1 MKIKLKKKKTLIIII
16 VAVLVLIG
24 AIASPSSED
33 SEETTKPTYESFEE
47 ATADISEENTTE
59 KSFLSG
65 ILNNKE
71 DNTEKKTEVI
81 NNTTNKVN
89 KPISNVDKI
98 SPSSL
103 PVYKNTPYVTV
114 NNNEPNFTSS
124 QKSGKKSFE
133 TYTELDYLS
142 RCGVAFSCIGKDIMP
157 TGERGEIGQVK
168 PTGWKTAKY
177 DFVDGKYLYNR
188 CHLIGWQ
195 LTGENANNRNLIT
208 GTRYMNVQG
217 MLPFENMVDDYI
229 EETGNHVLYRV
240 TPLFKGNELVA
251 RGVQIEAYSVEDD
264 GDGIC
269 FNVYCFNVQ
278 PGVKI
283 DYKTGESA
291 LDGKEITTKKT
302 STTKKVTTTKIVTT
316 AKPTTKPTTTKP
328 TKPSLPSSA
337 TGNASYV
344 ANINTLKFH
353 TPTCRHADD
362 ISPENRLETNESRES
377 LIAKD
382 YSPCGVCKP

>member
-1 MKIKLKKKKTLIIII
+1 MKIKLKKKNTLTIII
-16 VAVLVLIG
+16 VAVLILIG
-24 AIASPSSED
+24 AIASTSSED
-33 SEETTKPTYESFEE
+33 TEETTKPAFGSFEE
-47 ATADISEENTTE
+47 GTAEISEENTTE

-71 DNTEKKTEVI
+71 DNTEKKPESSK
-81 NNTTNKVN
+81 NTTNKTN
-89 KPISNVDKI
+89 KPASTVDKI
-98 SPSSL
+98 SSSSL
-103 PVYKNTPYVTV
+103 PVYKNSPYVVV
-114 NNNEPNFTSS
+114 NNNEPAFTSS

-133 TYTELDYLS
+133 TYANLDSLG
-142 RCGVAFSCIGKDIMP
+142 RCGVAYACIGKDIMP

-177 DFVDGKYLYNR
+177 DFVDGRYLYNR

-229 EETGNHVLYRV
+229 EETRNHVLYKV
-240 TPLFKGNELVA
+240 TPVFKGNELVA

-278 PGVKI
+278 PGVRI

-291 LDGKEITTKKT
+291 LDGKETTTKKPV
-302 STTKKVTTTKIVTT
+302 TTK
-316 AKPTTKPTTTKP
+316 KPTTTRVVTTKP
-328 TKPSLPSSA
+328 VTQKPSLPSSA
-337 TGNASYV
+337 VGNTSYIV
-344 ANINTLKFH
+344 NTNSLKFH
-353 TPTCRHADD
+353 LPSCSSADD
-362 ISPENRLETNESRES
+362 ISAENRWETKDSRDS
-377 LIAKD
+377 LISKG
-382 YSPCGVCKP
+382 YSPCGRCKP

>member
-1 MKIKLKKKKTLIIII
+1 MKIKFKSKKTLIIII
-16 VAVLVLIG
+16 VAVLIFIG

-33 SEETTKPTYESFEE
+33 TEETTKPAFGSFEE
-47 ATADISEENTTE
+47 DTTEISEENTTK
-59 KSFLSG
+59 KSFLQD
-65 ILNNKE
+65 ILNNESKTKQDSE
-71 DNTEKKTEVI
+71 TTKKYPSSVSATK
-81 NNTTNKVN
+81 TNQTIEKVN
-89 KPISNVDKI
+89 SIS
-98 SPSSL
+98 SSSL
-103 PVYKNTPYVTV
+103 PVYKNSPYVIV
-114 NNNEPNFTSS
+114 NNNEPSFTSS

-133 TYTELDYLS
+133 TYADLDYLG
-142 RCGVAFSCIGKDIMP
+142 RCGVAFACIGEDIMP
-157 TGERGEIGQVK
+157 TGERGEIGQIK

-195 LTGENANNRNLIT
+195 LTGENANNKNLIT

-240 TPLFKGNELVA
+240 TPFFKGNELVA

-283 DYKTGESA
+283 NYTTGASA
-291 LDGKEITTKKT
+291 LDGKEITTKKPV
-302 STTKKVTTTKIVTT
+302 TTKKITTTKVITT
-316 AKPTTKPTTTKP
+316 KKPTTTA
-328 TKPSLPSSA
+328 KPSLPSSA
-337 TGNASYV
+337 TENASYV
-344 ANINTLKFH
+344 VNTNSFKFH
-353 TPTCRHADD
+353 LPSCSSTDD
-362 ISPENRLETNESRES
+362 ISAENRWETKDSRDS
-377 LIAKD
+377 LVAKG
-382 YSPCGVCKP
+382 YSPCGKCKP

>member
-33 SEETTKPTYESFEE
+33 DKETTKPAYESFEE
-47 ATADISEENTTE
+47 NTVALSEENTTE

-65 ILNNKE
+65 ILNSKE
-71 DNTEKKTEVI
+71 DNTEKKTETI
-81 NNTTNKVN
+81 KNTTSKVN
-89 KPISNVDKI
+89 KTVSNVDKV
-98 SPSSL
+98 SSSSL
-103 PVYKNTPYVTV
+103 PVYKNSPYIVV
-114 NNNEPNFTSS
+114 NNNEPTFTSS

-133 TYTELDYLS
+133 TYADLDYLG
-142 RCGVAFSCIGKDIMP
+142 RCGIAFACIGKDIMP

-208 GTRYMNVQG
+208 GTRYLNVQG

-240 TPLFKGNELVA
+240 TPVFKGSELVA

-278 PGVKI
+278 PGDKI
-283 DYKTGESA
+283 DYQTGASA
-291 LDGKEITTKKT
+291 LDGKEITTRPVTTKKT
-302 STTKKVTTTKIVTT
+302 STTKVV
-316 AKPTTKPTTTKP
+316 TTKPTTTEKL
-328 TKPSLPSSA
+328 SLPSSA
-337 TGNASYV
+337 TGNVSYI
-344 ANINTLKFH
+344 ANTNTLKFH
-353 TPTCRHADD
+353 KPTCRHADD
-362 ISPENRLETNESRES
+362 ILPENRLETSDSREV
-377 LIAKD
+377 LIANK
-382 YSPCGVCKP
+382 YIPCGVCKP